1 MVGGRIVSSLLVLAM
16 LSSCSGGDG
25 GSGSGPSASTPP
37 PTPSPTATPTPTAAA
52 GCSLRER
59 QSWASAQLN
68 EWYLFPETLPA
79 SLDPTPYSTLSD
91 YVDGLTATARAQG
104 RDRYFTYVTSISAE
118 NAYYASGSSAGLGV
132 RLTADTN
139 ARRLFIA
146 EAFEGAPALAA
157 GIDRG
162 TEILAIGTTSANLQ
176 SVSSIMAANGTQGL
190 VDALGPDTNG
200 TTRVLSV
207 GDAAGTRTV
216 TLTKTT
222 YDVAPVSTRYGAS
235 VINDA
240 GHKVGYINL
249 RTFITP
255 AEGAMRDAFATFRA
269 AGITEVIVDLRYNGG
284 GLLSTAQVLGNLL
297 GGNRSTSDV
306 FAYQTF
312 RPEKASENETDLFAP
327 QAQSISP
334 TKIAFIGMG
343 GTASASELVINAFPP
358 YLHANA
364 ALIGTNTYG
373 KPVGQIALDKTAC
386 DDRLRVI
393 SFALQNAAHNANYFN
408 GLASTMEKTCQAG
421 DDLTH
426 KLGDPQEASIRQ
438 SLDYIEGKSCTAIGT
453 TASTA
458 SASVHDNAI
467 RFTTADAPVQ
477 TLVAPNR
484 PSPAQRAVPGL
495 F

>member
-1 MVGGRIVSSLLVLAM
+1 MVGRRFVSLFASVAV

-25 GSGSGPSASTPP
+25 GGSGAPSASTVT
-37 PTPSPTATPTPTAAA
+37 PTPAPTVTPTPTASA
-52 GCSLRER
+52 GCTLRER
-59 QSWASAQLN
+59 QSWAAAQLN

-79 SLDPTPYSTLSD
+79 NLDPTPYSTLSA

-104 RDRYFTYVTSISAE
+104 RDRYFTYVTSIAEE
-118 NAYYASGSSAGLGV
+118 NAYYASGSSAGLGI
-132 RLTADTN
+132 RLTLDSS
-139 ARRLFIA
+139 ARRLFVA
-146 EAFEGAPALAA
+146 ESFEGAPALAA

-162 TEILAIGTTSANLQ
+162 AEILAIGTTTANLQ
-176 SVSSIMAANGTQGL
+176 TIPSIIGVGGTDGI
-190 VDALGPDTNG
+190 VNALGPDTNG
-200 TTRVLSV
+200 TTRVLSIAD
-207 GDAAGTRTV
+207 GSGARLV

-222 YDVAPVSTRYGAS
+222 YDVAPVSTRYGSS

-240 GHKVGYINL
+240 GHKVGYVNL
-249 RTFITP
+249 RTFITT
-255 AEGAMRDAFATFRA
+255 ADDALRSAFANFRTQ
-269 AGITEVIVDLRYNGG
+269 GITEVIVDLRYNGG

-312 RPEKASENETDLFAP
+312 RPEKSSENETQTFAP
-327 QAQSISP
+327 QPQSVSP

-358 YLHANA
+358 YLHGDA

-373 KPVGQIALDKTAC
+373 KPVGQIALDRAAC

-393 SFALQNAAHNANYFN
+393 SFALQNAAHNANYYN
-408 GLASTMEKTCQAG
+408 GLASTVEKTCQAS

-426 KLGDPQEASIRQ
+426 KFGDPQEASIRQ
-438 SLDYIEGKSCTAIGT
+438 SLDYLEGKSCTAIAT

-458 SASVHDNAI
+458 SASVRDSAI
-467 RFTTADAPVQ
+467 RFTTADAAVQ
-477 TLVAPNR
+477 TLVAPDR
-484 PSPAQRAVPGL
+484 PSPAQREVPGL